1 MLYLSFVCPAWFTK
15 GKYLLSQNPSRA
27 EGWTIKIE
35 QSKPNV
41 HICSLPRSCRCP
53 YNYLRE
59 TSSPANKTSRD
70 KLLMATRRG
79 KKIIQPYKLCLKPNP
94 PPWMPSDI
102 DELCSCLSYP
112 RPGVR
117 ARAQAP
123 REVSC
128 QPFPGWRSLSRL
140 FLSGGEERHLGPG
153 FKGQVNSEG

>member
-1 MLYLSFVCPAWFTK
+1 MASYLKITSVVDYLLLYCISVLCVQLDLLK
-15 GKYLLSQNPSRA
+15 EKYLLSQNPSRA

-79 KKIIQPYKLCLKPNP
+79 KKNNP
-94 PPWMPSDI
+94 T
-102 DELCSCLSYP
+102 L
-112 RPGVR
+112 
-117 ARAQAP
+117 
-123 REVSC
+123 
-128 QPFPGWRSLSRL
+128 
-140 FLSGGEERHLGPG
+140 
-153 FKGQVNSEG
+153 